1 MRGSL
6 RPSPEI
12 AATAGTTAAP
22 ALSTEQGVLRY
33 GDARIGAVLRRLVL
47 FSTLVLVA
55 GGCGGSSPSS
65 APPAGGPAPTTTAPP
80 VSPGATTTSEPPGLP
95 TTPFKAKLVTDGPS
109 PIVGKP
115 WHFTVKA
122 SNRDGTPVAGTVKAE
137 VLLSGKLIDTIGWF
151 GFSGTLK
158 HAVRWTSDKKGQPL
172 VFRAEIDA
180 NGGAKYLDYPIRV
193 K

>member
-1 MRGSL
+1 MIPVI
-6 RPSPEI
+6 RPPSV
-12 AATAGTTAAP
+12 TSNAP
-22 ALSTEQGVLRY
+22 TFASTIRL
-33 GDARIGAVLRRLVL
+33 IGAVLRRLVL

-115 WHFTVKA
+115 WHFTV
-122 SNRDGTPVAGTVKAE
+122 
-137 VLLSGKLIDTIGWF
+137 
-151 GFSGTLK
+151 
-158 HAVRWTSDKKGQPL
+158 
-172 VFRAEIDA
+172 
-180 NGGAKYLDYPIRV
+180 
-193 K
+193 